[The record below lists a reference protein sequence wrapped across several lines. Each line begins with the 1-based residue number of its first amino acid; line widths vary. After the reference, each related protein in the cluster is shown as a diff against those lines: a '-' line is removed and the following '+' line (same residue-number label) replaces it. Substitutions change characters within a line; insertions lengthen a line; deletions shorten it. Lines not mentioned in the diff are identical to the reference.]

1 MGSEYY
7 GINRNDVLAQMP
19 DAVTVGTSTGSTD
32 IEVRL
37 DLTKGMTSL
46 EIENALEVIFRR
58 IIDGRYGEMVN
69 V

>member
-7 GINRNDVLAQMP
+7 GINRGDPNQLMP

-37 DLTKGMTSL
+37 DLTKGWTTL
-46 EIENALEVIFRR
+46 EIEEALDAIYQR
-58 IIDGRYGEMVN
+58 IIDGRYGEYVN